1 MRASR
6 KVLFVAC
13 ATALVGGC
21 ATYRPEPISAD
32 NSAATLESR
41 TLDDSRLQQ
50 FIELGLA
57 RDGKP
62 DPASPWDLSKLVLAA
77 LYYHPDL
84 DIARAKLAASRA
96 GVITAGQI
104 PNPSVGVPLTYNST
118 VTTPSPWTIGVMINF
133 LLETAGRRRYRTAQ
147 ARAMTE
153 AAREDLATAG
163 WQVRGRVRT
172 ELLNLWAA
180 EQKLRLAKE
189 RLSLQDQL
197 AGLLERRFAVGEAS
211 SLDVTR
217 ERINRNQASLALRDA
232 ERQSG
237 EARARLAT
245 AIGVPVRALD
255 DVKFAFDAFDNPV
268 LLDAE
273 ATAGE
278 LRRQALLNRTDVQGL
293 LAEYAAAQ
301 SALQLQVASRFPNM
315 ILGPGY
321 TYDQGGKKY
330 NLDLSAEL
338 PVFNQNQGPIAE
350 AKAGREKIAARF
362 TALQAQI
369 IGSLDAAVASY
380 RAATRTLTTA
390 DALLT
395 GGEQRERQISRSFEA
410 GQVDR
415 PTLVTAELELAAI
428 RLSKLDALILQRRA
442 LGSLEDALQQPL
454 FDPGRWPSV
463 PEQNPRIVHTEP
475 SS

>member
-1 MRASR
+1 
-6 KVLFVAC
+6 
-13 ATALVGGC
+13 
-21 ATYRPEPISAD
+21 
-32 NSAATLESR
+32 
-41 TLDDSRLQQ
+41 
-50 FIELGLA
+50 
-57 RDGKP
+57 
-62 DPASPWDLSKLVLAA
+62 
-77 LYYHPDL
+77 
-84 DIARAKLAASRA
+84 
-96 GVITAGQI
+96 
-104 PNPSVGVPLTYNST
+104 
-118 VTTPSPWTIGVMINF
+118 
-133 LLETAGRRRYRTAQ
+133 
-147 ARAMTE
+147 MTE

-197 AGLLERRFAVGEAS
+197 VGLLERRFAVGEAS

-255 DVKFAFDAFDNPV
+255 DVKFALDAFDNPV

-369 IGSLDAAVASY
+369 IGSLDAAAASY
-380 RAATRTLTTA
+380 RAATQTLTTA

-395 GGEQRERQISRSFEA
+395 DGEQRERQISRSFEA

>member
-41 TLDDSRLQQ
+41 TLDDPRLQQ

-62 DPASPWDLSKLVLAA
+62 DPTSPWDLSKLVLAA

-133 LLETAGRRRYRTAQ
+133 LLETAGRRQYRTAQ

-163 WQVRGRVRT
+163 WKVRGRVRT

-197 AGLLERRFAVGEAS
+197 VGLLERRFAVGEAS

-255 DVKFAFDAFDNPV
+255 DVKFALDAFDNPV

-321 TYDQGGKKY
+321 TYDQGNKKY

-369 IGSLDAAVASY
+369 IGSLDAAAASY
-380 RAATRTLTTA
+380 RAATQTLTTA

-428 RLSKLDALILQRRA
+428 RLSKLDALILQRQA

-454 FDPGRWPSV
+454 FDPGRWPTV
-463 PEQNPRIVHTEP
+463 PEQNPRIVYTEP